1 LDPSSTST
9 PQPSFT
15 MDRRPDYPLTGNGNA
30 NDHDRLDASLP
41 NQSPYMSSG
50 ASLDPFHPPTLDQIV
65 NLVQQPNLQH
75 NATSL
80 SPSSMYY
87 GHGSPATISS
97 PPVKTPQDGS
107 SGALPQYFHTSAEAN
122 LPLFPGI
129 GPSTGSINPNR
140 FDYKP
145 HQYHSHHSL
154 PANYVYSPTQVAPTP
169 MDPTAANSSNAQH
182 IAHVPVPA
190 LEPTINDLLVR
201 CPQQDVDELRERHNK
216 LASDAELQNLH
227 LRIMWQWYT
236 EREKPKNDDLLKF
249 HRAIH
254 PRANSV
260 GKGTGS
266 RGGAA
271 GYTCLW
277 PGCTKQEQPSRS
289 DRAQEHTLLHLALKP
304 FRCAD
309 CDAEFTRHNEL
320 KRHDKTCK
328 TKRVRG
334 TSVDESRLYVGWYHP
349 TNFHEAHFSSSS
361 GSIFETDVVSPSSS
375 RRNPTRFPQRPT
387 TKKTRAVRGVS
398 TDPSSGANS
407 PTSPMASRSHL
418 ALFASMT
425 VESQDQSQP
434 PQPPSHHFFMSN
446 DSISPTAPGYNGVQ
460 VCTNGTH
467 GGVFREI

>member
-1 LDPSSTST
+1 
-9 PQPSFT
+9 

-50 ASLDPFHPPTLDQIV
+50 ASLDPFHPPTLDQSESSTVAADPYMQVLTPPVV

-87 GHGSPATISS
+87 GHGELMRAADWDWDTHLRESAGSPATISS

-190 LEPTINDLLVR
+190 LELTINDLLVR

-309 CDAEFTRHNEL
+309 W
-320 KRHDKTCK
+320 
-328 TKRVRG
+328 
-334 TSVDESRLYVGWYHP
+334 YVLFP
-349 TNFHEAHFSSSS
+349 
-361 GSIFETDVVSPSSS
+361 PSSL
-375 RRNPTRFPQRPT
+375 
-387 TKKTRAVRGVS
+387 
-398 TDPSSGANS
+398 
-407 PTSPMASRSHL
+407 MEH
-418 ALFASMT
+418 
-425 VESQDQSQP
+425 
-434 PQPPSHHFFMSN
+434 
-446 DSISPTAPGYNGVQ
+446 Y
-460 VCTNGTH
+460 
-467 GGVFREI
+467 